1 MKKLLALMIMVFFVS
16 PVPVISTEKEIN
28 FSNTHLHPLTQSIA
42 SRATYFSNIPQNP
55 NLYYET
61 NTYSDANLNIF
72 AKVLKPN
79 DDFQITDLLLN
90 GSGTPVFALSDGT
103 YIEANRRYIY
113 DDMAINQVEVNL
125 TFWLQ
130 GNFTVY
136 KQPFVKGISTIKTDL
151 TAFTN
156 VHASQM
162 AQTQEGNYYY
172 IDNKGWISEK
182 DLSRADNRMV
192 KVQEV
197 LSQKYNKD
205 KYSIYVKQ
213 LDSQASAGINADK
226 MMYSASIAKL
236 ATLYYV
242 QNQLNTGQIKL
253 DKPLKYVNQ
262 VNHFDGAYG
271 PSGSGHIDKEADN
284 KEYTVDTLLKAIAQ
298 HSDNVATN
306 ILGYYVANK
315 YDHKFY
321 SQINA
326 ISGIDWNME
335 SRMISS
341 HAAANIM
348 ESIYY
353 QKGEI
358 ISYLS
363 QTDFD
368 NKRISKNIQV
378 PVAHKIGD
386 AYDYKHDVAI
396 VYGNSPFILSIFTD
410 KSSYDDITDI
420 ADDVYAILK

>member
-16 PVPVISTEKEIN
+16 PVPIISTEKEIP
-28 FSNTHLHPLTQSIA
+28 FSSTHLHPLTQNSVTK
-42 SRATYFSNIPQNP
+42 ATYFSNIPQNP

-61 NTYSDANLNIF
+61 NTYSDANLSVF

-90 GSGTPVFALSDGT
+90 ASGIPVFLLSDGT
-103 YIEANRRYIY
+103 YIEANHRYIY
-113 DDMAINQVEVNL
+113 DDMTINQVKVDL

-130 GNFTVY
+130 ENFTVY
-136 KQPFVKGISTIKTDL
+136 KQPFVKGIATIKTDL
-151 TAFTN
+151 KAFTN
-156 VHASQM
+156 VHASQV

-172 IDNKGWISEK
+172 IDDKGWISEK
-182 DLSRADNRMV
+182 DLSRADNRMA

-242 QNQLNTGQIKL
+242 QNQLNTGQIKP
-253 DKPLKYVNQ
+253 DKPLRYIDQ

-284 KEYTVDTLLKAIAQ
+284 KEYRVDSLLKAIAQ

-306 ILGYYVANK
+306 ILGYYIANK

-321 SQINA
+321 LQVNA

-368 NKRISKNIQV
+368 DTRISKNIQV

-410 KSSYDDITDI
+410 KSSYDDITNI
-420 ADDVYAILK
+420 ADDIYAILK